1 MKTFSVENKQSNSPD
16 FSRNEILS
24 ARINSVG
31 VDELLQ
37 KATWVPQSGEGAGLT
52 SWGPRPLL
60 QASRNN
66 PR

>member
-24 ARINSVG
+24 ARINTVC

-37 KATWVPQSGEGAGLT
+37 KAVWVPQSGEGAGLT
-52 SWGPRPLL
+52 S
-60 QASRNN
+60 
-66 PR
+66 